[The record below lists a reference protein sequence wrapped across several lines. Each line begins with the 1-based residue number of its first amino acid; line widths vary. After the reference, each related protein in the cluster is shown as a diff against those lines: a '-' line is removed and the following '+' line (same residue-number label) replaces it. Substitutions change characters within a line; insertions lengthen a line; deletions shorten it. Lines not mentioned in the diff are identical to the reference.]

1 MKKFAVCFS
10 GYPRFVKKCF
20 NNIKTNL
27 LDGLGEYDIYAN
39 FQWDSEWKNKLIH
52 HEFKDKY
59 DRNELEDFIELYSQL
74 NLMNINVIKPY
85 DFDTS
90 QYHQLSAEIDMM
102 FPNLDASRKQF
113 YRSKC
118 QYQGIL
124 DCIRLVNLSDY
135 EYIIRVRTDN
145 IFESELN
152 FFQLE
157 SDHILCQS
165 GRVTG
170 FDRNFADWFF
180 IVPSYQSDFFV
191 DLANLEEHYKNGII
205 HMHKLVEK
213 VGMKYNIQ
221 EYEFNVYTASIYSY
235 KGQESF
241 LEFRK

>member
-39 FQWDSEWKNKLIH
+39 FQWDSEWKSKLIH

-59 DRNELEDFIELYSQL
+59 DRNELEDFIELYTPL
-74 NLMNINVIKPY
+74 RLKNINIIKPY

-90 QYHQLSAEIDMM
+90 HYHKLSAEPDMV
-102 FPNLDASRKQF
+102 FSNLDASRKQF

-152 FFQLE
+152 FSQLE

-165 GRVTG
+165 GRVAG
-170 FDRNFADWFF
+170 FDRKFADWFF
-180 IVPSYQSDFFV
+180 IVPSYQSEFFT
-191 DLANLEEHYKNGII
+191 DLANLDEHYKDGII

-221 EYEFNVYTASIYSY
+221 EYEFNIYTASIYSY
-235 KGQESF
+235 KGQSSF
-241 LEFRK
+241 LESRK